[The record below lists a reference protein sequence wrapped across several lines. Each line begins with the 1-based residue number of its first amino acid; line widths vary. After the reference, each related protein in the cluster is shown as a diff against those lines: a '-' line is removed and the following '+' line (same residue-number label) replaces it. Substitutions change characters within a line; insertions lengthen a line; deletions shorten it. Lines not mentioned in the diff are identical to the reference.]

1 MAILAEWAENV
12 KLLYKSVDLKSSH
25 EWLYLNLN
33 PFEEHDER
41 FVHVAQLRQEGL
53 EAAGRSGADYLFVSY
68 QCGHL

>member
-1 MAILAEWAENV
+1 M
-12 KLLYKSVDLKSSH
+12 YKSVDLKSSD
-25 EWLYLNLN
+25 EWLYPNLD

-53 EAAGRSGADYLFVSY
+53 EAARRSGADYLFVSY